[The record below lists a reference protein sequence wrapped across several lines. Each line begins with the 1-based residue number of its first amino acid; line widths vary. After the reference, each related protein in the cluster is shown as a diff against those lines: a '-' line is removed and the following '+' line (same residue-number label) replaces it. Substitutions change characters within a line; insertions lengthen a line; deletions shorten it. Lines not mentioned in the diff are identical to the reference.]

1 MKHLIL
7 FATISVFS
15 ATTATAQFAGGSG
28 TEDDPYQIE
37 TVEQLQDIR
46 NHTDKHFIQIAD
58 IDANETKTRGVL

>member
-1 MKHLIL
+1 MKLHSIWIIL
-7 FATISVFS
+7 FACGITGCD
-15 ATTATAQFAGGSG
+15 TQFEGGSG